1 MHITAVSV
9 DNFRCILCP
18 FLYGGVG
25 FKIAF
30 GFCPVNDFFQIPWCY
45 HGMKVKECCCGNIS

>member
-30 GFCPVNDFFQIPWCY
+30 GFCPVNDFFSNPVVLSRNESE
-45 HGMKVKECCCGNIS
+45 GMLLWKY